1 MIANILLLAGLNY
14 ILIIFLSPTKSLLRC
29 PLSSFLFSTST
40 IIIYFYGTPQLTNK
54 YLASKDN
61 TILSI
66 SKAHKSLIS
75 NDCYFLCKKLK
86 LKLGLRP

>member
-1 MIANILLLAGLNY
+1 MAKILLLAGLNY
-14 ILIIFLSPTKSLLRC
+14 IFIIFLSPKKILLLC

-40 IIIYFYGTPQLTNK
+40 MIIYFYGTPQLTNK
-54 YLASKDN
+54 YLASKDS

-66 SKAHKSLIS
+66 SKAHISLS
-75 NDCYFLCKKLK
+75 SKDCYFLCIKLK